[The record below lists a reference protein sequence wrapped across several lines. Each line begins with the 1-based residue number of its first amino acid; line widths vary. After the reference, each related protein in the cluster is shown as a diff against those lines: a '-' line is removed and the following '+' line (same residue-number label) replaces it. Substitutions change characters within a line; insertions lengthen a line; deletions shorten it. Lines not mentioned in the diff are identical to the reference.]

1 VQDSVIGVGSRMS
14 GAAGSSGAVRVRART
29 GGIDVPRPRKGHP
42 YGERMM
48 HTARPIRL
56 AMLGIA
62 VFAGLSAAGD
72 ALGQPAP
79 TRVAMVIGN
88 AAYTLAPTLPACAA
102 SADLVAGRLKAAGF
116 DVTKRLDA
124 TNGDMGAALME
135 FAEAVA
141 IHPNAAA
148 VVYFCGYAVNYQD
161 RDFVLPV
168 SAALRR
174 PSDALTEGVLERVL
188 GATAAGS
195 TNAGPALV
203 LLDLFGL
210 PNGRAAVPTATL
222 AQGSNNGR
230 LAIAVTLD
238 AEASGADAATPAAT
252 ALGTIVGERDVKLP
266 GLIAHLLS
274 LMPNGGTSSIGQQEA
289 TADLMLIG
297 EAPKPPARV
306 PGREGAAAVPAPAP
320 EQLPAV
326 HAPAAR
332 GQPNPG
338 PRELPAPSVAPAPPA
353 PAETQLT
360 PPTSPE
366 AAPLAPA
373 QVAPVPPPPPVP
385 APPKPATP
393 PPPPAPAPSKPARQR
408 PSSAVLERSPRTPVP
423 LAKPSTTSQPNPT
436 KNTAPIP
443 HPSSH
448 GDTEAD
454 QLNQQE
460 LVRHRS
466 KPETPPFPWWQFW
479 KR

>member
-1 VQDSVIGVGSRMS
+1 
-14 GAAGSSGAVRVRART
+14 
-29 GGIDVPRPRKGHP
+29 
-42 YGERMM
+42 M
-48 HTARPIRL
+48 HTARRIRI
-56 AMLGIA
+56 AMFAIA
-62 VFAGLSAAGD
+62 AFAGPSAAGD

-79 TRVAMVIGN
+79 ARVAMVIGN
-88 AAYTLAPTLPACAA
+88 AAYTLAPALPACAA

-124 TNGDMGAALME
+124 TNGGMGAALME

-141 IHPNAAA
+141 THPNAAA

-168 SAALRR
+168 SAALHR
-174 PSDALTEGVLERVL
+174 PSDALTEGVLERAL

-195 TNAGPALV
+195 THAGPALV

-210 PNGRAAVPTATL
+210 PNGGATAPTATL

-238 AEASGADAATPAAT
+238 AEASGPDSATPAAT

-266 GLIAHLLS
+266 GVIAHLLS
-274 LMPNGGTSSIGQQEA
+274 LMPSGGPSSIGQQEA

-297 EAPKPPARV
+297 EAPKPPAWV
-306 PGREGAAAVPAPAP
+306 PGPEGVAAAPAPAS
-320 EQLPAV
+320 EQIPAV
-326 HAPAAR
+326 HALAAR

-338 PRELPAPSVAPAPPA
+338 PRELPAPSVVPAPPAPPA

-366 AAPLAPA
+366 AAPPPP
-373 QVAPVPPPPPVP
+373 PVPPPP
-385 APPKPATP
+385 KPARP
-393 PPPPAPAPSKPARQR
+393 PPPPAAAPSKPARQPPSFAVPER
-408 PSSAVLERSPRTPVP
+408 PPRTPLP
-423 LAKPSTTSQPNPT
+423 LAKPSTTSRPNPT
-436 KNTAPIP
+436 KNTGPIP
-443 HPSSH
+443 HPSSQANA
-448 GDTEAD
+448 GAD

-460 LVRHRS
+460 LLRHRS
-466 KPETPPFPWWQFW
+466 EAEKTPRSPWWQFW